1 MLTPL
6 KSSSLVLVMISSM
19 SVSICNCLHSKRANS
34 GKITTFWEVAVFD
47 SRFLEPRGPGL
58 RLLKYAFN
66 DENFV
71 YRLSCQSLAISV
83 QFTFK
88 MCAAGGNHEKFTKTL
103 LFGVEGHAMS
113 SMLINLKS
121 QSPVLAMICSMSILI
136 CNRFHTRRANS
147 GKITFLGVPF
157 FDTLFRGEP
166 SHPGTQSFVTKKLE
180 SLKQRTV
187 KIS

>member
-121 QSPVLAMICSMSILI
+121 QSPVLAMICLSLI
-136 CNRFHTRRANS
+136 HIWRCRRIERCRS
-147 GKITFLGVPF
+147 RWSPY
-157 FDTLFRGEP
+157 
-166 SHPGTQSFVTKKLE
+166 H
-180 SLKQRTV
+180 
-187 KIS
+187 